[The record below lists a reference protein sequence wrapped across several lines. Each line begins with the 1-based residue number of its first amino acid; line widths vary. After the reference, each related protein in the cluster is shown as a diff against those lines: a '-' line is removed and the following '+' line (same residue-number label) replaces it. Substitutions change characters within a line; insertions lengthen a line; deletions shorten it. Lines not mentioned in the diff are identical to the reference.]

1 MSRPHLLAPLSV
13 LCLTLAL
20 APALARAGDVPTS
33 RNQHTAIML
42 ELLSDDGWVHV
53 ANKGGVDCY
62 KRTMSQSST
71 PAGMVSRVV
80 DVTSDEFLAV
90 LSDED
95 QFETFLKKPCYL
107 HDARI
112 LNSNKAD
119 YHDVYQY
126 LNLPKV
132 LKDRHYVVRL
142 FTEKNRDG
150 VAGKHRVWWT
160 LVPRDEYADFIDE
173 MDEEKGGPPIYI
185 EATEGSWELEPQ
197 ADGGTKVTYRLY
209 SIPGGTIPEWAV
221 GVGNRESMPDMLNAT
236 ADEARRRAGK

>member
-1 MSRPHLLAPLSV
+1 MHHARLT
-13 LCLTLAL
+13 LCLTLLL
-20 APALARAGDVPTS
+20 AVFAPRPAAAGDVPTS

-42 ELLSDDGWVHV
+42 ELLSDDGWAHV

-62 KRTMSQSST
+62 KRTMSQSTT
-71 PAGMVSRVV
+71 PAGMVSKVV
-80 DVTSDEFLAV
+80 DVTSEEFLTV

-95 QFETFLKKPCYL
+95 EFETFLKKPCYL

-126 LNLPKV
+126 LDLPKV

-142 FTEKNRDG
+142 FTERNLDG
-150 VAGKHRVWWT
+150 VEGKHRVWWT
-160 LVPRDEYADFIDE
+160 LLPRETYEDFITE

-197 ADGGTKVTYRLY
+197 DDGTTKVTYRLFT
-209 SIPGGTIPEWAV
+209 IPGGTIPEWAV

-236 ADEARRRAGK
+236 AKEAARRAGK

>member
-1 MSRPHLLAPLSV
+1 MFLSRLTTAVVV
-13 LCLTLAL
+13 LWIAVVLVPQRAV
-20 APALARAGDVPTS
+20 AGDVPTS
-33 RNQHTAIML
+33 RTQHTAIMV
-42 ELLSDDGWVHV
+42 ELLQDEGWVHV

-71 PAGMVSRVV
+71 PAGMVRTSVEL
-80 DVTSDEFLAV
+80 TSDEFLAV

-95 QFETFLKKPCYL
+95 SFETFLKKPCYL

-112 LNSNKAD
+112 LNNNKAD
-119 YHDVYQY
+119 YHDVYQF

-142 FTEKNRDG
+142 FTEKNLDG

-160 LVPRDEYADFIDE
+160 LLPRETYADFLDE
-173 MDEEKGGPPIYI
+173 MDEEKGGSLIYI

-197 ADGGTKVTYRLY
+197 DDGTTKVTYRLFT
-209 SIPGGTIPEWAV
+209 IPGGTIPEWAV
-221 GVGNRESMPDMLNAT
+221 GLGNRESMPDMLNAT
-236 ADEARRRAGK
+236 AAEAKSRAGK